1 MSKLSL
7 DLLDGIE
14 VQTSASLEK
23 ESLIYSSTADKAYSR
38 LMKMVNVTS
47 YSQLQLLHS
56 CPRKYQLSMH
66 KAMSNSRT
74 IEQTVN
80 VDFTFGHAVGA
91 GVQSYLLDADIVKAS
106 FNAFMAWRAPF
117 TERVQKKK
125 KSLWEAIIAIEK
137 FAHWWSESGLA
148 DDWELAALPSGKPAI
163 ELAFSLHSPDGFK
176 HYGHIDVVLKN
187 KHNNSYA
194 VLELKTTGIGADE
207 AMYANSNQATG
218 YSLMLE
224 TIWQGIPDYTVLY
237 CVFSTSKGEWTLMP
251 FDKTMT
257 QRAEWIKDLMLD
269 HSAISTY
276 EELGFYPKRGES
288 CYSFMRRCE
297 FFGACNMV
305 PDDELPRL
313 EEDEEAEPVDA
324 TINLA
329 DVIASLKQ
337 AKERERS
344 C

>member
-1 MSKLSL
+1 MESS
-7 DLLDGIE
+7 
-14 VQTSASLEK
+14 QQLEPV
-23 ESLIYSSTADKAYSR
+23 I
-38 LMKMVNVTS
+38 
-47 YSQLQLLHS
+47 
-56 CPRKYQLSMH
+56 
-66 KAMSNSRT
+66 
-74 IEQTVN
+74 N

-91 GVQSYLLDADIVKAS
+91 GVQSWLLDKDLTKAS

-117 TERVQKKK
+117 EERVLRKK
-125 KSLWEAIIAIEK
+125 KSLWEAVIAIEK
-137 FAHWWSESGLA
+137 FAIWWNDSGLD
-148 DDWELAALPSGKPAI
+148 DDWELATLPSGKPAI

-176 HYGHIDVVLKN
+176 HYGHIDIVLRS
-187 KHNNSYA
+187 KHRESYA

-237 CVFSTSKGEWTLMP
+237 SVFSTAKGEWTLMP

-297 FFGACNMV
+297 FFGACNLV
-305 PDDELPRL
+305 PDGKLPML
-313 EEDEEAEPVDA
+313 EREDEAESVDA
-324 TINLA
+324 VINLA

-337 AKERERS
+337 AKERIG
-344 C
+344 